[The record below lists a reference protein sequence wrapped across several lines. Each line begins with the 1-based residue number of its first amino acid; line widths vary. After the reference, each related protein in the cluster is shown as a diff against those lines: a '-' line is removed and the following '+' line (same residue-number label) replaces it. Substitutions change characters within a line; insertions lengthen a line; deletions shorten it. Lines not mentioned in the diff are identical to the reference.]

1 MGQRGAARS
10 EPRGATEA
18 SFNRLA
24 ARDVWWRGHLLQEQL
39 TAFESARTT
48 AELEA
53 AELYRQA
60 HHAAVVEGLR
70 GTPVQELRSIRS
82 GLRIAPSLERQG
94 YRTVLDVLGASH
106 GDLVRLPGVGSRSA
120 AAIADAAHA
129 LQRLVE
135 HGASVRLDADRKDP
149 ALEPLLRAL
158 CVLRI
163 VTKLHAEGTA
173 RLGPLADD
181 LADALRRAKRATRRG
196 GLLFAWAATKA
207 AAWSAVAEVERL
219 LSSRQADAAAT
230 LLAQWDQ
237 SSSQALTD
245 GRDALWADY
254 ARHAAVY
261 NTLLERVSG
270 STTDGA
276 AAHGHLPQAL
286 QNQAG
291 QIGLDLGRLRVTLRG
306 YQAFGVRYAL
316 LQRRCILGDEMGLGK
331 TIEAIAV
338 CAHLASAGGRHFL
351 VVCPASVIVNWLNEI
366 ASHSTLSAH
375 RLHGPQ
381 RDEAIRQWHA
391 DGGVAVTTFE
401 TLSRLALP
409 HDLRPGVVIVDEAQ
423 LIKNPAAQ
431 RSQAVAAYLAQAPRA
446 LFLTGTPMLNRV
458 EEFRNLIRYLNPAVA
473 ATISVTDGLAGAASF
488 RRKVADVYLRRNQKD
503 VLAELPDLIEVT
515 DWVEMGQAETRA
527 YRRAVEARQFA
538 HMRRAAVVADGSTMP
553 AKVERLREVVQ
564 EAADNGWKV
573 VVFSYFLEV
582 LDRVR
587 VSLQEGTPTFL
598 LSGAVPVAAR
608 QQVVDDFSGTD
619 GHAVLV
625 SQIGVGGV
633 GLNLPAA
640 SVVVLT
646 EPQLT
651 PAHEEQAIR
660 RCYRMGQTRG
670 VRVHRLLARNTVDQR
685 LLEMLER
692 KSTLIRAYAH
702 DSVAKMADPLATDGS
717 YVDHDLL
724 ADEAIPLDRR
734 IVMVERQRLGFD
746 KRRAS

>member
-1 MGQRGAARS
+1 MTFSRQSAL
-10 EPRGATEA
+10 E
-18 SFNRLA
+18 
-24 ARDVWWRGHLLQEQL
+24 VWRRGHLLQEQL
-39 TAFESARTT
+39 TAFGSARTA

-53 AELYRQA
+53 AELYRQGQ
-60 HHAAVVEGLR
+60 HDAVVEGLR
-70 GTPVQELRSIRS
+70 STPIQELRSVRP
-82 GLRIAPSLERQG
+82 GLRIAPSLERRG
-94 YRTVLDVLGASH
+94 YRTVLDVLHASH
-106 GDLVRLPGVGSRSA
+106 GDLVRLPGVGSHSA
-120 AAIADAAHA
+120 AAIADAAQA
-129 LQRLVE
+129 IRRLFQQS
-135 HGASVRLDADRKDP
+135 ASVRLDANRKNP

-158 CVLRI
+158 WVLRI
-163 VTKLHAEGTA
+163 VTELHADGSA
-173 RLGPLADD
+173 RLGALADD
-181 LADALRRAKRATRRG
+181 LDDALRRARRATHRG
-196 GLLFAWAATKA
+196 GLLFARAATKA
-207 AAWSAVAEVERL
+207 AAWTAVAEVERL
-219 LSSRQADAAAT
+219 VSSRQADAAAT
-230 LLAQWDQ
+230 LLARQDQ
-237 SSSQALTD
+237 LNTHASTA
-245 GRDALWADY
+245 GRDALWADFT
-254 ARHAAVY
+254 RHAAVY

-286 QNQAG
+286 QNQAA

-338 CAHLASAGGRHFL
+338 CAHLTAAGGRHFL

-366 ASHSTLSAH
+366 ASHSTLPAH

-381 RDEAIRQWHA
+381 RDEAIRRWHA

-401 TLSRLALP
+401 TLSRLSLP
-409 HDLRPGVVIVDEAQ
+409 QDLRPGVVIVDEAQ

-458 EEFRNLIRYLNPAVA
+458 DEFRNLIRYLNPAVA
-473 ATISVTDGLAGAASF
+473 GTITVTDGLAGAASF
-488 RRKVADVYLRRNQKD
+488 RRKVANVYLRRNQKD
-503 VLAELPDLIEVT
+503 VLDELPDLIEVA
-515 DWVEMGQAETRA
+515 DWVEMGQAETRT
-527 YRRAVEARQFA
+527 YQRAVEARRFA
-538 HMRRAAVVADGSTMP
+538 DMRRAAVVTDGSRMP

-582 LDRVR
+582 LNRVR

-598 LSGAVPVAAR
+598 LSGTVPVAAR

-633 GLNLPAA
+633 GMNLPAA

-685 LLEMLER
+685 LVEMLER
-692 KSTLIRAYAH
+692 KSALIRAYTH
-702 DSVAKMADPLATDGS
+702 DSIAKMADPSATDGS

-734 IVMVERQRLGFD
+734 IIMVERQRLGLD
-746 KRRAS
+746 ERRVS